1 MTPVKAPGVRFPYG
15 RVLLPRTRLAYVN
28 LHNLLNDA
36 KRDRSARVSG
46 YVAVWLPDEFIVL
59 YLHKGEVVNAVRNDG
74 DAYRVEA
81 IGSAVNRIPSG
92 PEFGEICFHEAEP
105 EQLGCMFMAQTI
117 VADGWPRELA
127 VQDPKVLFPYL
138 MATTFDGVVSIE
150 GEGAANFLLF
160 RDGSVDS
167 AYVAAAQG
175 GTLVQRVS
183 SLFARDR
190 RGISVRRWNRRA
202 ELPEQAPPA
211 LVSAYR
217 ELMASLVARV
227 IAAGGQSAQTV
238 AEAARQS
245 LLPRH
250 SALAAFAFGP
260 VKSMPEP
267 VADAGELTAAV
278 ASWIQEFMWAAA
290 TLDTSSPEQILRDV
304 AWERRH
310 LFQSA
315 GLFDRIP
322 WKVA

>member
-1 MTPVKAPGVRFPYG
+1 MPAKAPGVRFPYA
-15 RVLLPRTRLAYVN
+15 RVLLPRTRLAYVH

-46 YVAVWLPDEFIVL
+46 YVAVWLPEEFIIL
-59 YLHKGEVVNAVRNDG
+59 YIHRGELVNAVRHDG
-74 DAYRVEA
+74 SGYHVEA
-81 IGSAVNRIPSG
+81 IGSAVARIPSG

-105 EQLGCMFMAQTI
+105 EQLGCMFISQTNS
-117 VADGWPRELA
+117 ADAWPRELG

-138 MATTFDGVVSIE
+138 MATTFDGFVAIE
-150 GEGAANFLLF
+150 ADGAANYLLF
-160 RDGSVDS
+160 RDGSVER
-167 AYVAAAQG
+167 AYVAATQG
-175 GTLVQRVS
+175 GTLVERVA
-183 SLFARDR
+183 SLFNRDR
-190 RGISVRRWNRRA
+190 RGITVRRWSRDIA
-202 ELPEQAPPA
+202 LPEQAPPA

-217 ELMASLVARV
+217 ELMSALVARV
-227 IAAGGQSAQTV
+227 MSAGGQSAPAV
-238 AEAARQS
+238 AEHARQS

-250 SALAAFAFGP
+250 SALAAFPFGP
-260 VKSMPEP
+260 VKGVPEP
-267 VADAGELTAAV
+267 VADSGELTAAV

-290 TLDTSSPEQILRDV
+290 SLDSSSPEQILRDV